1 MDYFAGLDISMDESH
16 VCVVDR
22 DGAVVYEGKS
32 AWMAEAIADEL
43 AKAPSCRRIVFET
56 GRMAPILFH
65 GLSQLGLPVVCV
77 ESRQAYQALKSL
89 ATHKTDRNDARGL
102 AHLSRTGFFKPVPV
116 KSLAAHAVR
125 SLIIARKKLVGQRVT
140 LENQIR
146 GLAVVFGVRLP
157 RALSSTFIR
166 QALQASD
173 GIPGLSAA
181 IQGLAAARA
190 AVLAAIVAIDGD
202 IRRMVRAS
210 DACRRLMSIPGVGQ
224 LTALAFTAAVDDPG
238 RFRRSRDIGAYLG
251 LVPRRHQ
258 SGEIDYTGSISKC
271 GDRRVRTLL
280 YEAANVMLTR
290 YKGPLKLKDWALAVA
305 RRSTMRKARIA
316 LARRLAVIMHAML
329 RHGTEFKPAE
339 AGRDQRDGGPTE
351 LPSGATPREGAD
363 DGVDSVA
370 CGLTGRLRFQPSRPA
385 PS

>member
-1 MDYFAGLDISMDESH
+1 MDYFAGLDISMDETH

-32 AWMAEAIADEL
+32 ASTAEAIADEL

-102 AHLSRTGFFKPVPV
+102 AHLARTGFFKPVHV
-116 KSLAAHAVR
+116 KSLSAHAVR

-157 RALSSTFIR
+157 RALTAAFID
-166 QALQASD
+166 QALKVSEGVA
-173 GIPGLSAA
+173 GLSAA
-181 IQGLAAARA
+181 IRGLIAART
-190 AVLAAIVAIDGD
+190 AVMTAVAAIDADM
-202 IRRMVRAS
+202 RRMTRAS
-210 DACRRLMSIPGVGQ
+210 GACRRLMTIPGVGQ
-224 LTALAFTAAVDDPG
+224 LTALAFVAAIDDPS
-238 RFRRSRDIGAYLG
+238 RIHRSRDVGAYLG
-251 LVPRRHQ
+251 LVPKRYQ
-258 SGEIDYTGSISKC
+258 SGEVDYVGGISKC

-290 YKGPLKLKDWALAVA
+290 YKGQLKLKDWAFAIA
-305 RRSTMRKARIA
+305 RRSTMRKARVA
-316 LARRLAVIMHAML
+316 LARRLAIIMHAML
-329 RHGTEFKPAE
+329 RDGTEFLA
-339 AGRDQRDGGPTE
+339 A
-351 LPSGATPREGAD
+351 
-363 DGVDSVA
+363 
-370 CGLTGRLRFQPSRPA
+370 
-385 PS
+385 